1 MMRYASTLL
10 SLTLGVVL
18 LVVGTGCE
26 TPEPEPEAAEAEAAG
41 HVLLADKDADK
52 LFFIHPQTYAVE
64 DTIEVG
70 RGPHEVAVHET
81 LRRAYVANYEGE
93 EGIVSIIDLDDR
105 EEITRV
111 GLDSHGQ
118 PHGIEVSPDEDWVGV
133 TVEADRAVVGLH
145 PARGDVQWTVETEQ
159 DVTHMLAIAPDSER
173 LYTANIGSG
182 TATAIDIE
190 DREVIDHIET
200 GAGAEGIAL
209 TPDGSELWVANR
221 EDDTVSIVD
230 PETLEV
236 IDTLEVEGFPL
247 RVYMT
252 HDGSTA
258 LVSCA
263 RAGEV
268 AVVDV
273 ENRDVIDRVATGE
286 APIGVQITPDDERA
300 FVGNMHGGTV
310 SVIDLET
317 LDVIE
322 NFDLG
327 EGPDGMAFAPAE

>member
-1 MMRYASTLL
+1 M
-10 SLTLGVVL
+10 LGV
-18 LVVGTGCE
+18 GAGCE
-26 TPEPEPEAAEAEAAG
+26 TPEAEPEGTNDETAA
-41 HVLLADKDADK
+41 HVLLADKDGDK
-52 LFFIHPQTYAVE
+52 LFFINSQTYAVE

-93 EGIVSIIDLDDR
+93 EGTVSIIDLDDR

-111 GLDSHGQ
+111 DLGSLGP
-118 PHGIEVSPDEDWVGV
+118 PHGIEVSPDEDWVFV
-133 TVEADRAVVGLH
+133 TVEADQAVAALH
-145 PARGDVQWTVETEQ
+145 PARGDVRWTVETEQ
-159 DVTHMLAIAPDSER
+159 DVTHMLAVAPDSER
-173 LYTANIGSG
+173 FYTANIGSG
-182 TATAIDIE
+182 NATAVDVE
-190 DREVIDHIET
+190 EREVIGHVET

-209 TPDGSELWVANR
+209 TPDGSELWVSNR
-221 EDDTVSIVD
+221 EDDTVTLVD
-230 PETLEV
+230 PETLE
-236 IDTLEVEGFPL
+236 ITDTIAVEGFPL

-258 LVSCA
+258 LISSA

-273 ENRDVIDRVATGE
+273 ESRTVEGRIPTGE
-286 APIGVQITPDDERA
+286 APIGVQVTPDDDRA

-322 NFDLG
+322 TLDVG
-327 EGPDGMAFAPAE
+327 EGPDGMALAELGV